1 MDGDDPAGDLQ
12 GGAPQMPSGQGF
24 FGGSSFAGA
33 PLMPSSLGLF
43 GAAPFTGAPPMEMG
57 QGFFGFSGYH
67 PSATP
72 QKPFVTFPDSDDEE
86 EEEEEE
92 EPMPEVP
99 NSNGPIIVEIIH
111 EEAEHYPSTQNYSI
125 ITFPDEEDEEETEE
139 ELDTLRCL
147 DTGLAIVPWPLELS
161 RLTGDLVFVSGFR
174 RYVNQ
179 NPNPAPFVPNLGIQL
194 VQNTNFGMDGD
205 EPAPKKAKVESGN
218 VQLSPPQ
225 DGGPGV
231 PATSTS
237 SSTPDEGQVGTGSAA
252 TARQSSANL
261 VVVPWPIRVA
271 LIGDRLLAPEE
282 VIFVG
287 IHQRPAGAPN
297 RRRRPRPPIPA
308 PALLEDQIAPDR
320 EVIFEEIREGPAQ
333 AGNQRRRPRPPN
345 LAPALL
351 EDQIANER
359 EIIFEE
365 IREGPAQAENQRLRP
380 RPPHVPD
387 RRPIPAPAF
396 EEDQDLPDI
405 IFDGIHRGTVG
416 AANQRR
422 RRNVH
427 RPPNIV
433 HGLNQQQG
441 PPPPPNFPFQDL
453 WPILRQMEFA
463 DFLAFLRAE

>member
-12 GGAPQMPSGQGF
+12 GGAPQTPSGQGF
-24 FGGSSFAGA
+24 FGGSPFAGA

-43 GAAPFTGAPPMEMG
+43 GAAPFTGAPPMAMS

-92 EPMPEVP
+92 GPMPEVP

-161 RLTGDLVFVSGFR
+161 RLTGDRVIHRPGFR

-179 NPNPAPFVPNLGIQL
+179 NPNPAPFVPNLGTQL
-194 VQNTNFGMDGD
+194 VQNTSFRMDGD
-205 EPAPKKAKVESGN
+205 EPAMKKAKLDSGT

-225 DGGPGV
+225 EGGPGA

-237 SSTPDEGQVGTGSAA
+237 SSTPDEGQVGTG
-252 TARQSSANL
+252 T
-261 VVVPWPIRVA
+261 
-271 LIGDRLLAPEE
+271 
-282 VIFVG
+282 
-287 IHQRPAGAPN
+287 AGAPN
-297 RRRRPRPPIPA
+297 RRRRPRSPIPAPALLGDQVAPDREIIFEEIHEGPAGAGDQRLRPRPPIPA
-308 PALLEDQIAPDR
+308 PALP
-320 EVIFEEIREGPAQ
+320 
-333 AGNQRRRPRPPN
+333 GNQ
-345 LAPALL
+345 
-351 EDQIANER
+351 IGNER

-365 IREGPAQAENQRLRP
+365 IREGPAQAENQRLHP
-380 RPPHVPD
+380 RPPYVPD
-387 RRPIPAPAF
+387 RRPILAPAL
-396 EEDQDLPDI
+396 EEDQDLPEI

-441 PPPPPNFPFQDL
+441 PPPPPNFPFADL

-463 DFLAFLRAE
+463 DFLEFLRVQDD